1 MRQRQTWNL
10 RHHHR
15 LRRILCHPDRQLR
28 QGAVGLTDGHSD
40 IVTTAIATG
49 YDDRLPVTG
58 MKSVTDNRLAQLIVS
73 IMKLSRRHQARS
85 ALAKTEAFKQSSR
98 DRKRVEMLFA
108 HMKRILRLGRLRL
121 RGPCG
126 AQFEFTLAASAQN
139 LRRLA
144 KLVARPPPFAPL
156 RAA

>member
-15 LRRILCHPDRQLR
+15 IRRILCHPDRQLR
-28 QGAVGLTDGHSD
+28 QSAVGLTDGHSD

-73 IMKLSRRHQARS
+73 IMKLSRRHQAPSSGAGTHHHSGRWPTSDDEECRS
-85 ALAKTEAFKQSSR
+85 ARE
-98 DRKRVEMLFA
+98 
-108 HMKRILRLGRLRL
+108 
-121 RGPCG
+121 
-126 AQFEFTLAASAQN
+126 ASAAQSAAV
-139 LRRLA
+139 RLTQQDPA
-144 KLVARPPPFAPL
+144 GYR
-156 RAA
+156 

>member
-15 LRRILCHPDRQLR
+15 IRRILCHPDRELR

-73 IMKLSRRHQARS
+73 IMKLSRRDCRRPIVSPMRPHSLTTDRLMGKRS
-85 ALAKTEAFKQSSR
+85 NFERREADFY
-98 DRKRVEMLFA
+98 
-108 HMKRILRLGRLRL
+108 
-121 RGPCG
+121 P
-126 AQFEFTLAASAQN
+126 T
-139 LRRLA
+139 
-144 KLVARPPPFAPL
+144 P
-156 RAA
+156 RAAVLPLIPHL

>member
-15 LRRILCHPDRQLR
+15 LRRILRHPDRQLR

-58 MKSVTDNRLAQLIVS
+58 MKSVADNRLAQLIVS
-73 IMKLSRRHQARS
+73 IMKLSRRHPERS
-85 ALAKTEAFKQSSR
+85 SIGGNSR
-98 DRKRVEMLFA
+98 CHAPENLDLF
-108 HMKRILRLGRLRL
+108 G
-121 RGPCG
+121 
-126 AQFEFTLAASAQN
+126 
-139 LRRLA
+139 
-144 KLVARPPPFAPL
+144 
-156 RAA
+156 